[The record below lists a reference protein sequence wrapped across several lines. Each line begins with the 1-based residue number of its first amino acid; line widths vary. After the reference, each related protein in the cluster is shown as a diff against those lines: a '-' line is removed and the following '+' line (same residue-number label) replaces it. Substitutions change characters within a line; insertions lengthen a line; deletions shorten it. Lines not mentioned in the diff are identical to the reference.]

1 MLNNPLQRANSR
13 RIVGC
18 DQRLQA
24 DCQSA
29 DPSLLSKCDESLTTG
44 TFDPP
49 KWYPRNVVAP
59 GFIAIGSG
67 PAGLSAAE
75 TFRSKHPHI
84 PVRVLTTDT
93 ALPYAKPPLSK
104 AYLCGRVATLDLHSP
119 GWFVRHDVDLIRGI
133 TVDHI
138 DLAHQEVVT
147 EGGCHYPY
155 WHLVLSCGA
164 NAVPLRIP
172 GAEAAL
178 PLRFFADAVILRMA
192 ARSADSAVVIGGG
205 LIGCEAAACLASRGV
220 PTAMVVAEPVP
231 LQRRFGDQVGERV
244 AKILSD
250 NGVRVLGSTTVTDI
264 DDTHVHLDSGATLDG
279 DVVVSA
285 TGVRPDPHLAAN
297 AGLATYDG
305 RIVVDEHMHASALN
319 VYAAGDVALAY
330 NVTAGRRIRAEHWRD
345 AAQQGLVAG
354 LSAAGHPAAWD
365 RVPGFSCTI
374 GESTLKYCG
383 WGIDYEH
390 SRLVDHHN
398 GFTVYYES
406 GGDLVGVLTLNADD
420 DYRCATASLVVG
432 TTSTGRARS
441 AQ

>member
-1 MLNNPLQRANSR
+1 M
-13 RIVGC
+13 
-18 DQRLQA
+18 
-24 DCQSA
+24 
-29 DPSLLSKCDESLTTG
+29 LSKCDESLTRA

-49 KWYPRNVVAP
+49 KWYPRSVVAP

-84 PVRVLTTDT
+84 PVRILSTDP

-104 AYLCGRVATLDLHSP
+104 AYLCGREAKLDLHSP
-119 GWFVRHDVDLIRGI
+119 GWFVRHNVDLLRGI

-147 EGGCHYPY
+147 AGGRHYPY
-155 WHLVLSCGA
+155 WHLVLACGA
-164 NAVPLRIP
+164 NPVWLHFP

-178 PLRFFADAVILRMA
+178 TLRSFADAVILRMA

-220 PTAMVVAEPVP
+220 PTTMVAAEPVP
-231 LQRRFGDQVGERV
+231 LQRRFGDEVGERV
-244 AKILSD
+244 AKILSN
-250 NGVRVLGSTTVTDI
+250 NGVRFVGSTTVTDI

-279 DVVVSA
+279 DLVVSA
-285 TGVRPDPHLAAN
+285 TGVRPDPHLAEA
-297 AGLATYDG
+297 AGLDTQDN
-305 RIVVDEHMHASALN
+305 RIVVDEHMHTSALN

-330 NVTAGRRIRAEHWRD
+330 NVTAGRRIPAEHWRD

-354 LSAAGHPAAWD
+354 LSAAGRRAAWD
-365 RVPGFSCTI
+365 KVPGFACTI

-383 WGIDYEH
+383 WGIGYQH
-390 SRLVDHHN
+390 SRLIDHHN

-406 GGDLVGVLTLNADD
+406 AGDLVGVLTLNADD
-420 DYRCATASLVVG
+420 DYRCATTSLVAG
-432 TTSTGRARS
+432 TSSIARS
-441 AQ
+441 PSAR